1 MTAQQ
6 SDALREI
13 ANKARV
19 TTILQSKA
27 WKDTQRILKRSG
39 LVCRERSEPFDPEKH
54 FDCRVISGEKWMDSG
69 NQKVKQQKNRLNRSR
84 AVCMRF

>member
-27 WKDTQRILKRSG
+27 WKDTQRILQRSG
-39 LVCRERSEPFDPEKH
+39 LVYRGEQSEPFDPENILT
-54 FDCRVISGEKWMDSG
+54 VIRCVICTS
-69 NQKVKQQKNRLNRSR
+69 LT
-84 AVCMRF
+84 